1 MDNSIIEKKIENLK
15 TGESLILVE
24 PKGNGYFVGIGDKLG
39 FHSWV
44 ITQKVLNKL
53 ADLTDKLRDDL

>member
-15 TGESLILVE
+15 SGESLILVE
-24 PKGNGYFVGIGDKLG
+24 PKGDNYFVGIGDKIA

-44 ITQKVLNKL
+44 ITQKELNKL

>member
-1 MDNSIIEKKIENLK
+1 MDNSIIEKKIEELK
-15 TGESLILVE
+15 TGESLIIVE
-24 PKGNGYFVGIGDKLG
+24 PKGDNYFVGIGDKLG

-44 ITQKVLNKL
+44 ITQKELNKL

>member
-1 MDNSIIEKKIENLK
+1 MDNSIIEKKIEELK
-15 TGESLILVE
+15 AGESLILVE
-24 PKGNGYFVGIGDKLG
+24 PKGDNYFVGIGDKLG

-44 ITQKVLNKL
+44 ITQKELNKL

>member
-1 MDNSIIEKKIENLK
+1 
-15 TGESLILVE
+15 LVE

-44 ITQKVLNKL
+44 ITQKELNKL

>member
-15 TGESLILVE
+15 TGQSLILVE
-24 PKGNGYFVGIGDKLG
+24 PKGDGYFVGIGDKIG
-39 FHSWV
+39 FQSWV
-44 ITQKVLNKL
+44 ITQKELNKL